1 MKGWT
6 IDPTQSIILTYSTVP
21 TIQFRL
27 PAGDSNTSLI
37 HIFARIRDTLNCITE
52 YKLSEITNNPIVQI
66 LNSGNQNA
74 ISQIISS
81 LSQEFNE
88 INFETIENIIA
99 NGIPMSNIVVLG
111 LYSEVQQVSSVSYN
125 ASALIEYNKQINIYA
140 NARDYLITFTTN
152 LVVTNVNSIKLQ
164 ASSLAQLTQSTNQIT
179 RTDSAINGLLQ
190 QRTSRL
196 DLDSSR
202 ANNFPSD
209 YDTDLEFEWPN
220 PNIIFSIDFNLKKKQ
235 FNFINIDLFVD
246 GNDFSW
252 ETIEKN
258 QNLYYQKQTA
268 NKISIQTDETIS
280 IESLSNKSIQQIII
294 QYHFSILQPL
304 ASFGNSHSQSNT
316 NLSRLISLSLLDNN
330 KNEISIRTNFNHP
343 IELII
348 VRDVNFIL
356 PSMTLQNVIS
366 FNLTSH
372 NQLFNLH
379 FINIT
384 SNFSISIH
392 IEIYPLNTNI
402 SYLCIYKFDSTP
414 LLNSS
419 INQIDSWTLFCPISK
434 FVSLI
439 IKKQSI
445 IFGLRELNSTEFI
458 NYCSNSSINSPPIT
472 NERFNFTANYERR
485 IYTSACYYL
494 DSNNNWQS
502 DGLLVGSLTKHY
514 QTQCFST
521 YLTTFASG
529 FIVLPAPINWN
540 YVFANVD
547 FMKNKTVYLTIICI
561 FLLYI
566 LLIIYARYKDKKDLE
581 KLGVTPLSD
590 NHQFDQYFYRIIV
603 FTGHRKN
610 ARTKSTVYFILSGND
625 NETQIRTLADPHRTI
640 LQRGGIDA
648 FIMAVPKS
656 LGSLNYIHIWHD
668 NIGSSTSAS
677 WFLKYIIVR
686 DLQTMEKFYFI
697 CQKWLAVEKEDGFIE
712 RILPLADE
720 YQKQEFSYVLSK
732 QAYHSISEGHLWFS
746 IFSPPSPNK
755 FTRVQRCT
763 CCFVLL
769 LTAMFLNILYYDQ
782 IKEAHTQI
790 STNNDQQAVEFI
802 DEDHVKLNDDEDY
815 LHSIEV
821 CICINYSII
830 NNNSNNLLSSFYFG
844 RYVYEFRGRLNYLRN
859 NLLQFHQLNWIDSQT
874 RAIIIQFTL
883 YNSNSQLFIS
893 INLLTEFLS
902 TGGIKSQSRFE
913 PISFQEIQSLIKL
926 KIVYFRNVWSFIN
939 LGIISCSWTNIGIYI
954 WRYRE

>member
-1 MKGWT
+1 
-6 IDPTQSIILTYSTVP
+6 
-21 TIQFRL
+21 
-27 PAGDSNTSLI
+27 
-37 HIFARIRDTLNCITE
+37 
-52 YKLSEITNNPIVQI
+52 
-66 LNSGNQNA
+66 
-74 ISQIISS
+74 
-81 LSQEFNE
+81 
-88 INFETIENIIA
+88 
-99 NGIPMSNIVVLG
+99 
-111 LYSEVQQVSSVSYN
+111 
-125 ASALIEYNKQINIYA
+125 
-140 NARDYLITFTTN
+140 
-152 LVVTNVNSIKLQ
+152 
-164 ASSLAQLTQSTNQIT
+164 
-179 RTDSAINGLLQ
+179 
-190 QRTSRL
+190 
-196 DLDSSR
+196 
-202 ANNFPSD
+202 
-209 YDTDLEFEWPN
+209 
-220 PNIIFSIDFNLKKKQ
+220 
-235 FNFINIDLFVD
+235 
-246 GNDFSW
+246 
-252 ETIEKN
+252 
-258 QNLYYQKQTA
+258 
-268 NKISIQTDETIS
+268 
-280 IESLSNKSIQQIII
+280 
-294 QYHFSILQPL
+294 
-304 ASFGNSHSQSNT
+304 
-316 NLSRLISLSLLDNN
+316 
-330 KNEISIRTNFNHP
+330 
-343 IELII
+343 
-348 VRDVNFIL
+348 
-356 PSMTLQNVIS
+356 
-366 FNLTSH
+366 
-372 NQLFNLH
+372 
-379 FINIT
+379 
-384 SNFSISIH
+384 
-392 IEIYPLNTNI
+392 
-402 SYLCIYKFDSTP
+402 
-414 LLNSS
+414 
-419 INQIDSWTLFCPISK
+419 
-434 FVSLI
+434 
-439 IKKQSI
+439 
-445 IFGLRELNSTEFI
+445 
-458 NYCSNSSINSPPIT
+458 
-472 NERFNFTANYERR
+472 
-485 IYTSACYYL
+485 
-494 DSNNNWQS
+494 
-502 DGLLVGSLTKHY
+502 VGSLTKHY

-581 KLGVTPLSD
+581 KLG
-590 NHQFDQYFYRIIV
+590 
-603 FTGHRKN
+603 
-610 ARTKSTVYFILSGND
+610 VYFILSGND

-790 STNNDQQAVEFI
+790 NNDQQAVEFI

-821 CICINYSII
+821 CISFICKTSNQLDTYIYTGKHQTY
-830 NNNSNNLLSSFYFG
+830 NSG

-859 NLLQFHQLNWIDSQT
+859 NLSQLHQLNWIDSQT